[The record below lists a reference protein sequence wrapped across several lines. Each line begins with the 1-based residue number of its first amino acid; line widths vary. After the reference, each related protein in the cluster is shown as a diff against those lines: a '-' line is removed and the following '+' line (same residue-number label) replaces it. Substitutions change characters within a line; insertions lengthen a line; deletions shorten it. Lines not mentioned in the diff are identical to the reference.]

1 VLSDFR
7 FAFRLTA
14 KAPGFAAI
22 AILSIAAASVQACT
36 IFVLTDATHAL
47 FCNNEDW
54 SNPRTRIWFVPASA
68 GCYGRVYVGYD
79 DGWARGGLNTEGLAC
94 DWVGGFSEEWQPGP
108 AAQCVRGNPT
118 ERLLESCA
126 TVEEAIAFFQEHPE
140 SDFARAKILVAD
152 RSGTSAIIGAR
163 NGKLQIEPSN
173 TSRGFGYGFQTL
185 NVWLAKAPPATVAA
199 GTGILHACKQEGRF
213 ATKYSNVFDLKS
225 GEIFLYPLSEA
236 ANEVR
241 FNLAAELR
249 RGGHYYDL
257 PQIHQQLAQ
266 APQPLLL
273 EMRRFFLDEFPPVAD
288 HEPSV
293 TRHLRT
299 TIEDAMQGAM
309 RPTDYNVELWMK
321 IAPAQKTIQADLQRY
336 GGLTSM
342 ALVDR
347 QAEDNRQSLLYRI
360 DFEKAIL
367 LMRFVLDGEQRVAL
381 IHSEGAER
389 KPGADLGG
397 D

>member
-1 VLSDFR
+1 MLSDFR

-108 AAQCVRGNPT
+108 ATQCVRGNPT

-126 TVEEAIAFFQEHPE
+126 TVEEAIAFFQQHPE

-152 RSGTSAIIGAR
+152 RSGVSAIIGAR
-163 NGKLQIEPSN
+163 DGKLQIEPLN
-173 TSRGFGYGFQTL
+173 TSRGFGYGFRTL
-185 NVWLAKAPPATVAA
+185 NVRLANAPPATVAV
-199 GTGILHACKQEGRF
+199 GTEILHACMQEGRY

-225 GEIFLYPLSEA
+225 GEIFLYPLSET

>member
-1 VLSDFR
+1 MLSDLR
-7 FAFRLTA
+7 FAFRLLA
-14 KAPGFAAI
+14 KAPGFATL
-22 AILSIAAASVQACT
+22 AILSFAAASVQACT

-68 GCYGRVYVGYD
+68 GCYGRAYVGYD
-79 DGWARGGLNTEGLAC
+79 DGWARGGLNTAGLAC

-126 TVEEAIAFFQEHPE
+126 TVEEAIAFFQQHPE
-140 SDFARAKILVAD
+140 SDFARAKLLVAD
-152 RSGTSAIIGAR
+152 RSGASAIIGAR
-163 NGKLQIEPSN
+163 DGKLQIEPSN
-173 TSRGFGYGFQTL
+173 TSRGFGYGFRTL
-185 NVWLAKAPPATVAA
+185 NMLLANAPPATVAA
-199 GTGILHACKQEGRF
+199 GTGILHACRQEGRY

-225 GEIFLYPLSEA
+225 GEIFLYPLSET

-249 RGGHYYDL
+249 KGGHYYDL

-266 APQPLLL
+266 APRPLLR

-293 TRHLRT
+293 TRHLRA
-299 TIEDAMQGAM
+299 TIEDAMHGAM
-309 RPTDYNVELWMK
+309 RPTDYNVELWTN
-321 IAPAQKTIQADLQRY
+321 IAPAQKAIQADLQRY

-347 QAEDNRQSLLYRI
+347 QTEDNRQSLLYRI
-360 DFEKAIL
+360 EFEKAIL
-367 LMRFVLDGEQRVAL
+367 LMRFVLDGEHHVAL